1 MPQSKLFQPITIG
14 SVNLKNRI
22 VVAPMC
28 QYSATDGFAN
38 DWHLVHLG
46 RFAMG
51 GAGMV
56 MVEATAVVA
65 QGRIT
70 HGDLGLWDDAQIE
83 GLARIASFVKT
94 QGSVAAIQL
103 AHAGRKASMQRPWQ
117 GHGPLSPIE
126 IAQGI
131 SPWQVMAP
139 SAVPVAQGWLMPK
152 EMTRQDLAMIR
163 QAWCDAARRALAAG
177 FDVVEVHAAHGYL
190 LHSFLSPISNL
201 RVDEYG
207 GDFEGRSRFPLEV
220 VQAVRDIWPN
230 DKPLFVRVSSVDG
243 VQGGLELSDT
253 VEFARR
259 LKQIGVDVVDCSSGG
274 LSESATA
281 TATPRGLGHQVV
293 YSEQIRHHAQI
304 MTMAVGLILHPDQAE
319 SVLEQD
325 QADLIAI
332 GREFMFNPNW
342 PVHAELALSQDGSYD
357 NWPKQAGWWLER
369 RAKTL
374 SKLQVSSQV
383 PHISQPSSTFR

>member
-1 MPQSKLFQPITIG
+1 MPQSKLFQPLTIG
-14 SVNLKNRI
+14 SVHLKNRI

-51 GAGMV
+51 GAGTV
-56 MVEATAVVA
+56 MVEATAVVPE
-65 QGRIT
+65 GRIT

-83 GLARIASFVKT
+83 GLARIASFIKA

-117 GHGPLSPIE
+117 GHGPLSPSD

-139 SAVPVAQGWLMPK
+139 SAVPVAQGWLMPR

-163 QAWCDAARRALAAG
+163 QAWADAARRALAAG

-201 RVDEYG
+201 RTDEYG
-207 GDFEGRSRFPLEV
+207 GDLQGRSRFPLEV
-220 VQAVRDIWPN
+220 VQAVRDVWPK

-243 VQGGLELSDT
+243 VQGGLELQDT

-281 TATPRGLGHQVV
+281 TVTPRGLGHQVP
-293 YSEQIRHHAQI
+293 YSEQIRRDAQV

-319 SVLEQD
+319 SVLEQG

-342 PVHAELALSQDGSYD
+342 PVHAELSLSQNGSYD
-357 NWPKQAGWWLER
+357 NWPRQAGWWLER
-369 RAKTL
+369 REKTL

-383 PHISQPSSTFR
+383 PHITKTSVTG

>member
-1 MPQSKLFQPITIG
+1 MSQIKLFQPLTIG
-14 SVNLKNRI
+14 SVRMKNRI

-28 QYSATDGFAN
+28 QYSATDGLSN

-51 GAGMV
+51 GAGTV
-56 MVEATAVVA
+56 MVEATAVVPE
-65 QGRIT
+65 GRIT
-70 HGDLGLWDDAQIE
+70 HGDLGLWEDAQIE
-83 GLARIASFVKT
+83 GLARIARFIKS
-94 QGSVAAIQL
+94 QGAVAAIQL

-117 GHGPLSPIE
+117 GHGPLSPTD

-139 SAVPVAQGWLMPK
+139 SAVPVAQGWLMPR
-152 EMTRQDLAMIR
+152 EMSRQDLVMIR
-163 QAWCDAARRALAAG
+163 QAWCDAARRALLAG
-177 FDVVEVHAAHGYL
+177 FDMVEVHAAHGYL
-190 LHSFLSPISNL
+190 LHSFLSPISN
-201 RVDEYG
+201 RRTDEYG
-207 GDFEGRSRFPLEV
+207 GDFQGRSRFPLEV
-220 VQAVRDIWPN
+220 VQAVRDVWPK

-243 VQGGLELSDT
+243 VQGGLELQDT
-253 VEFARR
+253 VEFARH

-281 TATPRGLGHQVV
+281 TATPRGLGHQVA
-293 YSEQIRHHAQI
+293 YSEQIRRDAQV

-319 SVLEQD
+319 AVLAQG

-342 PVHAELALSQDGSYD
+342 PVHAELALSEVGSYD
-357 NWPKQAGWWLER
+357 NWPQQAGWWLER
-369 RAKTL
+369 RAKAL

-383 PHISQPSSTFR
+383 PHISKASGTPR